1 MYKEKILIPGLTKT
15 EPMVPHMCTSTNQ
28 MFQPLSYMY
37 NVHEDL
43 NEQHHL
49 QHSYYAK
56 IHSPYC

>member
-49 QHSYYAK
+49 QHS
-56 IHSPYC
+56 